1 MTDDSTRGRSRAAVH
16 RAAVHRAAVI
26 GAGAVG
32 CATAGYLSHQG
43 LEVTLQDVQES
54 LVAPL
59 REAGAVHLSGV
70 LEGDALLALATT
82 DAAEAVAGAHLV
94 VTAVPA
100 SAHAAVARAVAPHLA
115 EGAVVVLQP
124 GATLSAVAFLH
135 AARQAGLTADV
146 TPVET
151 LNAIFTARLRAP
163 GAVEVFAVKRTVS
176 YAALPSSRT
185 PMAGRMLEPLF
196 PCLTPASSVLEVSLH
211 NMNAIMHPPV
221 TLCNIGPIDRAQP
234 FLFYKDGGTPHVME
248 LVEGADADRLA
259 LCEAL
264 GVKAHTVRQWYEQV
278 YGLDQPTLYER
289 IQACAP
295 YDTISGPTSLDT
307 RLLLEDIPTGLV
319 PYCSLG
325 EVVGLSL
332 PTLRSLVT
340 LAGAL
345 YGRDFWATGRT
356 LTNLGLDDLDREALL
371 QRLG

>member
-1 MTDDSTRGRSRAAVH
+1 MEGRRPAVPRAAV
-16 RAAVHRAAVI
+16 RRAAVI

-32 CATAGYLSHQG
+32 CATAGYLVRQG

-59 REAGAVHLSGV
+59 REAGAVHLTGV
-70 LEGDALLALATT
+70 IEGDAPLALATT
-82 DAAEAVAGAHLV
+82 DGAEAVAGAQLV

-100 SAHAAVARAVAPHLA
+100 SAHAAVARTLAPHLSD
-115 EGAVVVLQP
+115 GAVVLLQP
-124 GATLSAVAFLH
+124 GATLSAVAFMH
-135 AARQAGLTADV
+135 AARQAGLTADI

-163 GAVEVFAVKRTVS
+163 GAVDVFAIKRTVS
-176 YAALPSSRT
+176 YAALPAHRT
-185 PMAGRMLEPLF
+185 AAVGRVLEPLF
-196 PCLTPASSVLEVSLH
+196 PCLTPAGSVLAVSLH

-221 TLCNIGPIDRAQP
+221 TLCNFGSIDGGRP

-264 GVKAHTVRQWYEQV
+264 GVEAQSVRQWYHSV

-289 IQACAP
+289 IQACTP
-295 YDTISGPTSLDT
+295 YDSIAGPTSIDT
-307 RLLLEDIPTGLV
+307 RLMLEDIPTGLV

-340 LAGAL
+340 LASAL
-345 YGRDFWATGRT
+345 YGRDFWAEGRT
-356 LTNLGLDDLDREALL
+356 LANLGLGGLDRAALVKH
-371 QRLG
+371 LG